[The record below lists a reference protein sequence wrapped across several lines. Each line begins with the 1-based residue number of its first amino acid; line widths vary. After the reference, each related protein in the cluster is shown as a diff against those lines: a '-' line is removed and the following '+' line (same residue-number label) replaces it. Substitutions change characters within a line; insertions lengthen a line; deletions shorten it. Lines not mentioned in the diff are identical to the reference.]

1 MINWQW
7 ITTTTMAAWMVVVT
21 AIATYLSLL
30 ILTRIAGLRSFA
42 KMSSFDFAITVA
54 IGSLLASILLMKD
67 PPLLQGITALTTLF
81 VLQYLA
87 SWGRRHSSL
96 LLHLIDN
103 QPVLLMAGS
112 KVIERHLDQVRLSDA
127 DLKSKLRQAGI
138 INPEQVLAVVMET
151 TGDVSIFEKNGQ
163 TPDLDMFE
171 NVRGKQYL
179 FNLDYASPSNS
190 SSR

>member
-7 ITTTTMAAWMVVVT
+7 ITTTAMAAQMVVLT

-30 ILTRIAGLRSFA
+30 VLTRIAGLRSFA

-54 IGSLLASILLMKD
+54 IGSLLASILLTKD
-67 PPLLQGITALTTLF
+67 PPLLQGITALSTLF
-81 VLQYLA
+81 LLQYLV
-87 SWGRRHSSL
+87 SWGRRHSPL
-96 LLHLIDN
+96 LLHLVDN

-138 INPEQVLAVVMET
+138 VSTEQVLAVVMET
-151 TGDVSIFEKNGQ
+151 TGDVSIFEKGGH
-163 TPDLDMFE
+163 TLDLDMFD

-179 FNLDYASPSNS
+179 VNSGYASQGNS